1 MFQIIIAGSLS
12 GKTCIK
18 KVIFDK
24 IPPYELELNKQKNKE
39 YGSQLY
45 SFGYCKL
52 NIIEFP
58 SSFSFSNNLKEC
70 DKYLKKCNV
79 LIFIIDFNPS
89 RETKTE
95 QIEYFKNNI
104 LPILTAYSTISL
116 YIFIHK
122 IDNYNCNSIL
132 QSQYKEEALQIQ
144 SQMARNIYP
153 KYDEDKYKNKLF
165 ITSIYDSTLKEAFS
179 TILQNIIPQNE
190 NLCVLL
196 SNLGLKNSYIF
207 DMNNK
212 FCLAKDVEMGKVNEN
227 MFEICINMINFVLEM
242 THIYDEDVGEDKII
256 DSDDDNFDE
265 DMEYQLEIKNFKNGI
280 PDSKSIVAFYYIF
293 HNLALIFIVK
303 KDTFEKNKISIEE
316 NINIL
321 RQGIKKIFQKEK
333 LHE

>member
-1 MFQIIIAGSLS
+1 MFQIIISGSLS
-12 GKTCIK
+12 GKTSIK

-24 IPPYELELNKQKNKE
+24 IPPYELELNKQKNKK
-39 YGSQLY
+39 YANQLY

-58 SSFSFSNNLKEC
+58 STFSFSNNLKEC
-70 DKYLKKCNV
+70 DEYLKKCDV

-89 RETKTE
+89 KETKTD
-95 QIEYFKNNI
+95 QIEYFDNNI
-104 LPILTAYSTISL
+104 LPIIDIYSTISL

-132 QSQYKEEALQIQ
+132 QSQYKEEASQIKSKIQ
-144 SQMARNIYP
+144 QKVYP
-153 KYDEDKYKNKLF
+153 KYEEDKYKNKLF

-190 NLCVLL
+190 NLCILL
-196 SNLGLKNSYIF
+196 SNSGLKNSYIF
-207 DMNNK
+207 DINNK

-242 THIYDEDVGEDKII
+242 THIYDENDGEDKII

-303 KDTFEKNKISIEE
+303 KDTFEKNKISIEG

-333 LHE
+333 LYE

>member
-1 MFQIIIAGSLS
+1 MFQIIISGSLS
-12 GKTCIK
+12 GKTSIK

-24 IPPYELELNKQKNKE
+24 LPPYELELNKQKNKK
-39 YGSQLY
+39 YANQLY

-58 SSFSFSNNLKEC
+58 STFSFSNNLKEC
-70 DKYLKKCNV
+70 DEYLKKCNV

-89 RETKTE
+89 KEAKTE
-95 QIEYFKNNI
+95 QMEYFKNNI
-104 LPILTAYSTISL
+104 LPILNTYSTISL
-116 YIFIHK
+116 YTFIHK

-132 QSQYKEEALQIQ
+132 QSQYKEEARQIQ
-144 SQMARNIYP
+144 SQIERNIYP
-153 KYDEDKYKNKLF
+153 KYEEDKFKNKLF

-179 TILQNIIPQNE
+179 SILQNIIPQNE
-190 NLCVLL
+190 NLCILL
-196 SNLGLKNSYIF
+196 SNSGLKNSYIF
-207 DMNNK
+207 DINNK

-242 THIYDEDVGEDKII
+242 THIYDENDGEDKII

-280 PDSKSIVAFYYIF
+280 PNSKSIVAFYYIF

-303 KDTFEKNKISIEE
+303 KDTFEKNKISIEG

-333 LHE
+333 LNE